1 LTREKLLLATTNQGK
16 TKEIQA
22 YLSGLP
28 IHVVSLLKMNN
39 KEIFNETGKTFLE
52 NAIGKSIFYSEK
64 WEGLTLAEDSG
75 LEIEHLEGSPGV
87 LSARFSGPQATDEKN
102 IQKVLKLMKNVPRE
116 KRKAKFVSCLV
127 LCQKVK
133 IIKEIIEKVDG
144 FISFQEKGAFGFGYD
159 PIFFYPPW
167 GKTFAE
173 LSFEEKNKVSHRG
186 RALKKMKEFL
196 KEYLS

>member
-1 LTREKLLLATTNQGK
+1 
-16 TKEIQA
+16 
-22 YLSGLP
+22 
-28 IHVVSLLKMNN
+28 MNN
-39 KEIFNETGKTFLE
+39 KEIFHETGKTFLE

-75 LEIEHLEGSPGV
+75 LEIEYLEGSPGV

-102 IQKVLKLMKNVPRE
+102 IHKVLKLMKNVPRE

-127 LCQKVK
+127 LSQKGK
-133 IIKEIIEKVDG
+133 IIKKIIEKVDG
-144 FISFQEKGAFGFGYD
+144 FISFQEKGSFGFGYD

-173 LSFEEKNKVSHRG
+173 LSSGEKNKVSHRG
-186 RALKKMKEFL
+186 RALKIMKEFL
-196 KEYLS
+196 YEYLS